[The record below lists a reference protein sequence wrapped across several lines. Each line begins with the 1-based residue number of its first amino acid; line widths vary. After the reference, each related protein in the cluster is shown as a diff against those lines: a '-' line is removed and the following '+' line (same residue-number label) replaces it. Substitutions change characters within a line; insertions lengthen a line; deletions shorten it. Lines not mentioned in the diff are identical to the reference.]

1 VDDRHTAL
9 RGGCPSWKGGFFK
22 VRSGKMTIQE
32 LAVVYEN
39 QLGVALDVTCGGS
52 LDHLERELARLRKE
66 KEERNI

>member
-1 VDDRHTAL
+1 
-9 RGGCPSWKGGFFK
+9 
-22 VRSGKMTIQE
+22 MTIQE